1 MEMSVQSFIHEGFDG
16 TATLQIISEYKE
28 PRKST
33 IIDFFTSLILAI
45 GLQLCE
51 NSGKKGLV
59 CWFSQ
64 PLLHLSM

>member
-1 MEMSVQSFIHEGFDG
+1 MEMSVQSFIHDGFDG

-33 IIDFFTSLILAI
+33 TSIDFFTCLILAI

-51 NSGKKGLV
+51 NSGKKGLL

-64 PLLHLSM
+64 PHLH